1 MVQAT
6 GAPIAKYFAAL
17 DDPRIDRTKR
27 HKLLDIVTIALC
39 ATICGAD
46 SWVDIEL
53 FGNCKE
59 EWFKSFLEL
68 PNGIPSHDTFGDVF
82 ARLDPEQF
90 QRCFM
95 EWVQAVAQV
104 TQGEVVA
111 IDGKT
116 VRRSHDRTLGK
127 KAIHMVNVWASSH
140 GLALGQTKV
149 DEKSNEITAI
159 PKLLQ
164 LLELAGCIIT
174 IDAMGCQR
182 EIAREIIEAQADY
195 LLAVKENQGRL
206 YDDVRDLFE
215 GAEEYD
221 FEGVPYDFART
232 LNKGHGRLETRQCWV
247 ITDPDCLDYLQNR
260 QQWANLNAVVKVTA
274 QRETATGTTVH
285 SRYSEMVGNF
295 AAHLTRDEMAY
306 GAQER
311 GLNWGSI
318 RAPDELVDEGHLNDR
333 GFWVEVPH
341 PELDRSFKYP
351 GPAGIYNDSP
361 WRISRRAPLIG
372 EHNEEIYCG
381 ELGLQR
387 TELAYLAESGVV

>member
-6 GAPIAKYFAAL
+6 GAPIAEYFAAL

-206 YDDVRDLFE
+206 YDDVRDF
-215 GAEEYD
+215 
-221 FEGVPYDFART
+221 
-232 LNKGHGRLETRQCWV
+232 
-247 ITDPDCLDYLQNR
+247 
-260 QQWANLNAVVKVTA
+260 
-274 QRETATGTTVH
+274 
-285 SRYSEMVGNF
+285 S
-295 AAHLTRDEMAY
+295 
-306 GAQER
+306 
-311 GLNWGSI
+311 
-318 RAPDELVDEGHLNDR
+318 RAPRNTTSR
-333 GFWVEVPH
+333 ASPMT
-341 PELDRSFKYP
+341 S
-351 GPAGIYNDSP
+351 PA
-361 WRISRRAPLIG
+361 R
-372 EHNEEIYCG
+372 
-381 ELGLQR
+381 
-387 TELAYLAESGVV
+387 

>member
-6 GAPIAKYFAAL
+6 GAPIAEYFAAL

-174 IDAMGCQR
+174 IDAMGC
-182 EIAREIIEAQADY
+182 
-195 LLAVKENQGRL
+195 
-206 YDDVRDLFE
+206 
-215 GAEEYD
+215 
-221 FEGVPYDFART
+221 
-232 LNKGHGRLETRQCWV
+232 H
-247 ITDPDCLDYLQNR
+247 
-260 QQWANLNAVVKVTA
+260 
-274 QRETATGTTVH
+274 
-285 SRYSEMVGNF
+285 
-295 AAHLTRDEMAY
+295 
-306 GAQER
+306 
-311 GLNWGSI
+311 
-318 RAPDELVDEGHLNDR
+318 
-333 GFWVEVPH
+333 
-341 PELDRSFKYP
+341 
-351 GPAGIYNDSP
+351 
-361 WRISRRAPLIG
+361 RR
-372 EHNEEIYCG
+372 
-381 ELGLQR
+381 
-387 TELAYLAESGVV
+387 